1 MKIYTKVGDDG
12 TTGLFGGP
20 RVPKDHLRVQAYG
33 DVDELNSTIGVARSE
48 CQDAELGAI
57 LSRLQN
63 QLFDLGGEL
72 ATPDQAHAPKAV
84 PLVTEEDITRMER
97 EMDAFD
103 QELEP
108 LKAFVLPAGAKLAAH
123 LHVSRTVCR
132 RAERAAVTLARHES
146 VPPDS
151 VKFLNRLS
159 DLLFVMAR
167 VANKRAGVAE
177 VKWEPNKASN
187 GK

>member
-12 TTGLFGGP
+12 STGLFGGP

-33 DVDELNSTIGVARSE
+33 DVDELNSTLGLARAE
-48 CQDAELGAI
+48 CQDAELEAI

-63 QLFDLGGEL
+63 RLFDLGGEL
-72 ATPDQAHAPKAV
+72 ATPDQENAPKRV
-84 PLVTEEDITRMER
+84 PIVTDSDVSLMET
-97 EMDAFD
+97 EMDRFD

-108 LKAFVLPAGAKLAAH
+108 LRAFVLPAGSRLASQ
-123 LHVSRTVCR
+123 LHVARTVCR
-132 RAERAAVTLARHES
+132 RAERAAVTLARHEA
-146 VPPDS
+146 VPPES

-167 VANKRAGVAE
+167 VANKRAGVPE
-177 VKWEPNKASN
+177 VKWEPNKR
-187 GK
+187 